1 MAGGGD
7 KTGYKVEELTPQPP
21 AYSTSSRHGP
31 RRSLLQKEGN
41 SNVSYRGIERK
52 PLKYLKV
59 GNRHLPLK
67 YLSKDN
73 RRLPLKYLKVG
84 SRHLPLKYLSMGSR
98 HYLSSTSVWVA
109 DITSQVPQYG

>member
-1 MAGGGD
+1 MAGGED

-59 GNRHLPLK
+59 G
-67 YLSKDN
+67 
-73 RRLPLKYLKVG
+73 

-98 HYLSSTSVWVA
+98 HCLSSTSVWVA
-109 DITSQVPQYG
+109 DTASQVPQYG